1 MKKQLILLGL
11 LLSLS
16 VYAQFPKPT
25 NFSFSFTYMRMGQQT
40 TCGTGSEDIGS
51 GSYCSYFEWNTP
63 DTSATT
69 SHLESYKVYYRDKRD
84 NSITVLST
92 LTDTSFHQRVG
103 IMGKVWVTAIYSNP
117 AGESSISNEI
127 ENLGL
132 PINLNEVKQT
142 SGKTVIY
149 NTNTQSLTLKNVDNS
164 QSVSIIDANGRLIRK
179 IINRKVIDVS
189 DLNPGLYFVVYSDLE
204 LKISKDKFIK
214 Q

>member
-25 NFSFSFTYMRMGQQT
+25 NFGFSFIYMRMGQQT

-69 SHLESYKVYYRDKRD
+69 SHLEGYKVYYRNKND
-84 NSITVLST
+84 NSITVLSN